1 MIKKNILIIFFK
13 KNFMVIQQIW
23 DQKTLKNASR
33 DYLEKD

>member
-13 KNFMVIQQIW
+13 KNFMVIQQIEIK
-23 DQKTLKNASR
+23 KTLKNASR

>member
-13 KNFMVIQQIW
+13 KKLYGYPANW